1 VTGRFAAP
9 ATVVRRLSCLSGFY
23 DYGLRELLEYS
34 PVANV
39 RRPRVGEDSPTIG
52 LDAAEL
58 DRLLIAAEHASPRSA
73 ALVSLL
79 VYNGLS
85 LSRLGGPTLP
95 TLGGP
100 TLRGRLVTN
109 S

>member
-1 VTGRFAAP
+1 MRILDWELTALQARYASSDLDLKAAVTDNFLTKMFNPRKAP
-9 ATVVRRLSCLSGFY
+9 
-23 DYGLRELLEYS
+23 
-34 PVANV
+34 
-39 RRPRVGEDSPTIG
+39 
-52 LDAAEL
+52 
-58 DRLLIAAEHASPRSA
+58 
-73 ALVSLL
+73 
-79 VYNGLS
+79 LS